1 MRNRKALFGLSFL
14 VVLLLLAGCSEPL
27 TRSDQSAQSDLTS
40 YSGLTVISTTVL
52 PSGGVHE
59 TGVLG
64 RGALYEI
71 HLPPG
76 WDGGDLVLYVHG
88 YVNPFEPPL
97 LPEDL
102 DESVIEALLANGVA
116 IAYSSFSE
124 TGWAIRDGVIRTRQL
139 RGHFKDSYGQPA
151 NTLLAGASQGGL
163 IALSLAEQNPNLF
176 DGLLAISGVV
186 GGGRLQL
193 EYLLHVRVIFDQL
206 FGPVLAGIAQADPE
220 GHAALVRDVLGTGI
234 FDADASRI
242 PAGLVDAFADEVLPE
257 VVEQLVE
264 SAPMSAV
271 VLATMTVD
279 DKPLFN
285 WPLDEIGSEEFWFE
299 IGATMGTVL
308 WFNIYGTQDILA
320 RTNGHSM
327 IDNSGAHYAN
337 TLDPPIGEL
346 LNASVERV
354 SAHPAGANYVRHW
367 YEPTGR
373 LRFPVVTVHLTKDPA
388 VPIRHE
394 QTLAELTASAGT
406 SGYLYQHT
414 VPGFGH
420 GEFAVPEDAPPVVP
434 PFESH
439 VLEAFESLVAWVRFG
454 IPPGD

>member
-1 MRNRKALFGLSFL
+1 MGNRKALFGLSVL
-14 VVLLLLAGCSEPL
+14 VVLLLLAGCSDPL
-27 TRSDQSAQSDLTS
+27 TPSTRSDLASH
-40 YSGLTVISTTVL
+40 SGLTVISTTLL
-52 PSGGVHE
+52 PTGVVHE

-88 YVNPFEPPL
+88 YVNPHEPPA
-97 LPEDL
+97 LPDDL
-102 DESVIEALLANGVA
+102 DESVVEALLARGFA

-124 TGWAIRDGVIRTRQL
+124 TGWAVRDGSIRTRQL
-139 RGHFKDSYGQPA
+139 LGHFKDSYGTPEK
-151 NTLLAGASQGGL
+151 TYLAGASQGGL

-176 DGLLAISGVV
+176 DGLLSIVGLV

-193 EYLLHVRVIFDQL
+193 EYLLHTRVIFDQL
-206 FGPVLAGIAQADPE
+206 FGPVLAAIAHSDP
-220 GHAALVRDVLGTGI
+220 GGYAAVVHNALGTGI

-257 VVEQLVE
+257 VVEQLLE

-285 WPLDEIGSEEFWFE
+285 WPLEEIGSEEFWFE
-299 IGATMGTVL
+299 IGTTIGTVL

-327 IDNSGAHYAN
+327 IDNSGAVYEN
-337 TLDPPIGEL
+337 PFNPPVGEL
-346 LNASVERV
+346 LNATVERV
-354 SAHPAGANYVRHW
+354 SAHPAGTNYLRQW

-373 LRFPVVTVHLTKDPA
+373 LRFPVVTVHLTRDPA
-388 VPIRHE
+388 APILHE
-394 QTLAELTASAGT
+394 LAFAELTERAGT
-406 SGYLYQHT
+406 SGYLYQHE
-414 VPGFGH
+414 VDGFGH
-420 GEFAVPEDAPPVVP
+420 EKFEVPPGAPPVDP

-439 VLEAFESLVAWVRFG
+439 MLEAFERLVVWVRFG